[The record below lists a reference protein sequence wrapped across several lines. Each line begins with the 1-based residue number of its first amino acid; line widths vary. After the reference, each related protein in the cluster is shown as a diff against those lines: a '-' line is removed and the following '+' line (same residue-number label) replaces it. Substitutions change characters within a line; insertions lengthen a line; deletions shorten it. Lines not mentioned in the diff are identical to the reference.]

1 MRAILADDVQGF
13 VKALKN
19 FFANIPYNL
28 TDRQN
33 EQMWQT
39 IVYVIL
45 KSVGFGVNAEVL
57 TNEGRIDMTC
67 ETAAGI
73 WLVKFKLDRPAEE
86 ALAQIDG
93 RNYAEKY
100 DFAGKTVRK
109 LGISFSSE
117 KRTIVDVKTS

>member
-1 MRAILADDVQGF
+1 M
-13 VKALKN
+13 LKS

-39 IVYVIL
+39 IVYVVL
-45 KSVGFGVNAEVL
+45 KAIGAAVHAEVL

-67 ETAAGI
+67 ETPSGI
-73 WLVKFKLDRPAEE
+73 WLIEFKLDRPAEE
-86 ALAQIDG
+86 ALAQIDEKS
-93 RNYAEKY
+93 YAEKY
-100 DFAGKTVRK
+100 DFVGKTVRK

-117 KRTIVDVKTS
+117 KRTIADVKIDATGHIVGSVTET